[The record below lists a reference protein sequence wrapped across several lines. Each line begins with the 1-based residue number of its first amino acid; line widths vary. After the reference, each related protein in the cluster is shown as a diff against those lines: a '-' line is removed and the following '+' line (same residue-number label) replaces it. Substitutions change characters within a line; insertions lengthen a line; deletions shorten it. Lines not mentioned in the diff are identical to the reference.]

1 MSESTEQNSK
11 TNNDSHTA
19 ESVDPQSST
28 SVETQPDSKKTS
40 AAIPLSY
47 LIFVLLLGV
56 GGFCFMLWTK
66 IQQVHVEQ
74 QQILTK
80 ARDEIRAVEAKLD
93 KKETAFQAFK
103 KASEFKVS
111 ELRRSVIKLGSLA
124 GRGRMGWVLA
134 EVEFLLLVAN
144 HQVGLGGNIKT
155 AIQALTEADERLHS
169 LGDPR
174 TLATRKFITTEVLQ
188 LKKVVMPDITGMVLK
203 LDGFSKKV
211 SKLSLA
217 YASRETLK
225 GGLKTTSGTDT
236 TDIKEKESTLD
247 KALGKLKTLVVV
259 RKLDT
264 PIKPMLSREQEVAI
278 RQVLELKLQSA
289 RVALLQK
296 DQKRFR
302 SSLEASLAWLQKHFY
317 TGNKDVQTMQDDI
330 KQLTNI
336 ELKPLLPKITGSLGA
351 VRLLLQQTSRQSAPK
366 GDQ

>member
-1 MSESTEQNSK
+1 MSDSAEQNSK
-11 TNNDSHTA
+11 SNKDNSVEGEDS
-19 ESVDPQSST
+19 QSST
-28 SVETQPDSKKTS
+28 SVEARPDSKKSS
-40 AAIPLSY
+40 ASIPLSY

-80 ARDEIRAVEAKLD
+80 ARDEIRSVEAKLD
-93 KKETAFQAFK
+93 KNETAFQAFK
-103 KASEFKVS
+103 KASEFKVN

-188 LKKVVMPDITGMVLK
+188 LKKIVLPDITGMVLK

-211 SKLSLA
+211 GKLSLA
-217 YASRETLK
+217 YASRETLQ
-225 GGLKTTSGTDT
+225 GGLKTKSEPEATDK
-236 TDIKEKESTLD
+236 KEKESTLD

-264 PIKPMLSREQEVAI
+264 PIKPMLNREQEVAI

-302 SSLEASLAWLQKHFY
+302 SALEASQAWLQKHFY
-317 TGNKDVQTMQDDI
+317 TGNKDVQTMQYDI
-330 KQLTNI
+330 KQLSNI
-336 ELKPLLPKITGSLGA
+336 ELKPLLPKISGSLGA
-351 VRLLLQQTSRQSAPK
+351 VRLLLQQTSKSAPK